1 PGEAGV
7 GEAFSHG
14 DFPVAL
20 PGITRT
26 SVADTTAWVGARV
39 VVVGAL
45 VGGGALADGFPL
57 ELPHPATTSAPRQAA
72 AAIFGTLVREFMCSP
87 RSRTSAILWP
97 TPAPGIAAVRE
108 RNFGSGPT
116 RERRPVP
123 RPRARRQRSS
133 RRGSRCRSCVAT
145 RGADAGRGRS

>member
-1 PGEAGV
+1 MSVRSVLRRPDAAHCARFEVSPATTTMPWRPNPPFATCARQGSLGPREPPCSLARSLPPVPAPAWPGEAGA

-39 VVVGAL
+39 VVVDAL

-72 AAIFGTLVREFMCSP
+72 AAIFGTLTREFMCS
-87 RSRTSAILWP
+87 
-97 TPAPGIAAVRE
+97 
-108 RNFGSGPT
+108 
-116 RERRPVP
+116 
-123 RPRARRQRSS
+123 
-133 RRGSRCRSCVAT
+133 
-145 RGADAGRGRS
+145 